1 MLSLSQLPS
10 LSVSIQEELQQSN
23 APLASCVQESSVPA
37 MIVLDLVCVATRSWD
52 ASTSLLDMAKN
63 R

>member
-10 LSVSIQEELQQSN
+10 LAESIQEELQQTN
-23 APLASCVQESSVPA
+23 VPLASYVQESSVPA

-52 ASTSLLDMAKN
+52 ASTSLLDMSKN